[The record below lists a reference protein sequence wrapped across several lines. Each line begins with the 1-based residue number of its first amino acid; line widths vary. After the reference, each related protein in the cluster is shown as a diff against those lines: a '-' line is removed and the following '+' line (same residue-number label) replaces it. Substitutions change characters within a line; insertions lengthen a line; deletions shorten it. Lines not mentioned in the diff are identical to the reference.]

1 MILTQCAVCATELG
15 LSLGKKCGR
24 CSTRYCGPECQ
35 VQHWKEGGH
44 DQLCKPIKK
53 AGGAEQYNANNKYA
67 EAVGAAAEACAED
80 TKGQTCYI
88 CTQALHWKTKEGLV
102 RMCGCRGTAGFAHV
116 SCLAEQAKILVAE
129 AEENNLADK
138 AFNER
143 WFRWSTCSLCE
154 RDHHGIVRCAL
165 GWGCWKTYVGRPE
178 TDTSRRFAM
187 TALGNGLADVELHV
201 DALVVREAELAM
213 ERRRGS
219 RRITSVL
226 RMQGNLAGSYE
237 ALGRL
242 EEASE
247 QYRQVYFGLMSTL
260 GEEHLDTIGAANNY
274 ASSFAR
280 RERYAEARSLLRKT
294 MPVARRVLP
303 ENDEAWFMMR
313 MNFAA
318 VLYEPDW
325 ATVDDVRE
333 AVTTLED
340 LAPITRRVLGCKH
353 PTVVSIELSLRK
365 VRGKARAMALSPA
378 EVERLPPAEKRAVK
392 ALHAAQLRNSK

>member
-1 MILTQCAVCATELG
+1 
-15 LSLGKKCGR
+15 
-24 CSTRYCGPECQ
+24 
-35 VQHWKEGGH
+35 
-44 DQLCKPIKK
+44 
-53 AGGAEQYNANNKYA
+53 
-67 EAVGAAAEACAED
+67 
-80 TKGQTCYI
+80 
-88 CTQALHWKTKEGLV
+88 
-102 RMCGCRGTAGFAHV
+102 
-116 SCLAEQAKILVAE
+116 
-129 AEENNLADK
+129 
-138 AFNER
+138 
-143 WFRWSTCSLCE
+143 
-154 RDHHGIVRCAL
+154 
-165 GWGCWKTYVGRPE
+165 
-178 TDTSRRFAM
+178 M